1 MQLKR
6 FILRQ
11 IKRKKAKTHK
21 TKHSNQ
27 NNFEN
32 IKENQLEFVIA
43 ITIFDN
49 NISAAN
55 LHAQILAVRSSNPQS
70 QILNLGKSK
79 GWGCNCSTT
88 KTCNP
93 NFNKIWRKKKTYG
106 FCLCFQFVV
115 KTEYVFPSRNV
126 VFCVVVKIHLNKT
139 SKKHDWMEF
148 PTPLPMKCKSSQSWY
163 NLKKVV

>member
-88 KTCNP
+88 KACN
-93 NFNKIWRKKKTYG
+93 
-106 FCLCFQFVV
+106 
-115 KTEYVFPSRNV
+115 
-126 VFCVVVKIHLNKT
+126 
-139 SKKHDWMEF
+139 
-148 PTPLPMKCKSSQSWY
+148 
-163 NLKKVV
+163 